1 METWRDVFAFVIL
14 AIVAFFGAPVTQL
27 FKNLLSAIFKKV
39 VEDKWALLLSLVVA
53 AGIGLLEMWLT
64 GQLTDIEIT
73 PQTFPQF
80 ATAVFT
86 ITQIYYNLF
95 SKTPNVLGTKSLL
108 KPPTG

>member
-1 METWRDVFAFVIL
+1 METWRDVFVFVIL
-14 AIVAFFGAPVTQL
+14 GVVAFFGAPVTQL

-73 PQTFPQF
+73 PANFPTF

-86 ITQIYYNLF
+86 VTQIYYNLF
-95 SKTPNVLGTKSLL
+95 SRSSNVLGTKSLL

>member
-1 METWRDVFAFVIL
+1 METWRDIFAYVIL
-14 AIVAFFGAPVTQL
+14 LVVAFFGAPVTQL
-27 FKNLLSAIFKKV
+27 FKNLLSVIFKKV
-39 VEDKWALLLSLVVA
+39 VEERWALLLSVIVA
-53 AGIGLLEMWLT
+53 AGVGLLEMWLT

-95 SKTPNVLGTKSLL
+95 SKSPSVLGTKSLL
-108 KPPTG
+108 KPPSA